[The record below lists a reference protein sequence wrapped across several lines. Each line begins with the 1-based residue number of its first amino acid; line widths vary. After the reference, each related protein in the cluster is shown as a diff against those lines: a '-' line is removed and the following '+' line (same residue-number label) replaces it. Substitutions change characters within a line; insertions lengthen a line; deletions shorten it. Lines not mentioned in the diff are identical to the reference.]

1 MLALVTALALAGCA
15 GVFTR
20 APAAP
25 GPAHTDRQFERLGE
39 ASADLDRL
47 QTVDLRLRIDSA
59 VLQEAIEASLVDAL
73 DRVDAWRAERLSVG
87 FYPGYVA
94 IDAIGRFRAERPESA
109 NVEAEAPRFRLVG
122 DVRLHYQ
129 SGRIS
134 WYPEFHRLVP
144 LERSEDGPTDAAGP
158 GAAPSPAPS
167 ARDLLETAV
176 RAELAAGG
184 RAELPIDPLPLGV
197 LETGARLRQPFAT
210 VLVESSLLSGVLTTA
225 GAAVLVTPETTT
237 FALDLGFVPRLPN
250 CRTSV
255 GVGRA
260 TFAADVRNREPRN
273 TAVLEG
279 TAEQTRYFF
288 TDIVE
293 TRANTTVVHYWFA
306 DGKPVSLTELDVEP
320 SARWRTWSER
330 PDGLTGIRR
339 LQVLVIE
346 KGTGCILEHRSIVLA
361 RDDVIG
367 DTPPASPERAA
378 LAFDAL
384 QEAFADRTADLP
396 PTEELIGAAAVDA
409 RPAFFATAI
418 SEALYDLRLVSSA
431 TVSTPRPLAVAATL
445 APFPENALSCD
456 SRDCDAARVCIV
468 DFDDCPVRRDTRD
481 CRSCLFRNPLNNRC
495 LREAEDPICIAAR
508 DAENQRLEGLRQSC
522 IAGKTRQRDACL
534 AARDRELANC
544 RARARRER
552 TDCANQAAAM
562 AARRDDGRPI
572 ATLGGTATLA
582 GVLRVEFSE
591 FRIAPDLQNVRMQL
605 AVAAELEAA
614 GALRFTPDPELTAL
628 TACLRPA
635 ESAFRTPLILPPWQG
650 GLATGLEADGAAL
663 QANWSGLVQ
672 TLETDPPLVE
682 RFLEEH
688 PDLFERCAL
697 EIDARRSFDLLSGEG
712 SNLLRGN
719 LTLDLQPEPTRISLL
734 PAYLETESGTWVGE
748 PRVSSEA
755 VSYRLEEIVPS
766 RVAGAGPAIT
776 RPPEGAVTR

>member
-1 MLALVTALALAGCA
+1 M
-15 GVFTR
+15 FTR

-25 GPAHTDRQFERLGE
+25 GPAHTDRQLERLGE

-59 VLQEAIEASLVDAL
+59 VLQEAIEASLVDAF
-73 DRVDAWRAERLSVG
+73 DQVEAWRAERLSVG

-94 IDAIGRFRAERPESA
+94 IDAVGRYREADADAPHAES
-109 NVEAEAPRFRLVG
+109 EAPRYSLAG

-134 WYPEFHRLVP
+134 WYPEFHRLLPLKWGEDVP
-144 LERSEDGPTDAAGP
+144 LASAGP
-158 GAAPSPAPS
+158 AAAPSPAP
-167 ARDLLETAV
+167 AGLDQLEAAV

-197 LETGARLRQPFAT
+197 LETGARLRQPFET
-210 VLVESSLLSGVLTTA
+210 VLVESSLLGGVLTTA
-225 GAAVLVTPETTT
+225 GAAVLVAPETTT

-250 CRTSV
+250 CQASV

-273 TAVLEG
+273 TAMLEG
-279 TAEQTRYFF
+279 AAAQTRYFF
-288 TDIVE
+288 TDIVD

-306 DGKPVSLTELDVEP
+306 DGRPVSLTELDVEP

-330 PDGLTGIRR
+330 PDGLTDVRR

-361 RDDVIG
+361 RDNATG
-367 DTPPASPERAA
+367 DAPPATPDTTARAFST
-378 LAFDAL
+378 LR
-384 QEAFADRTADLP
+384 EAFAERSADLP
-396 PTEELIGAAAVDA
+396 PAEGMNGAATVDA
-409 RPAFFATAI
+409 RSAFFATAL
-418 SEALYDLRLVSSA
+418 SEALYDLRLVSST
-431 TVSTPRPLAVAATL
+431 TVRTPRPLAVAATL
-445 APFPENALSCD
+445 APFPEDVLSCET
-456 SRDCDAARVCIV
+456 RDCDEGRVCIV

-508 DAENQRLEGLRQSC
+508 DAENQRLEALRQSC
-522 IAGKTRQRDACL
+522 IAGKARQRDACL

-544 RARARRER
+544 RARASRER
-552 TDCANQAAAM
+552 TDCANQAEAM
-562 AARRDDGRPI
+562 AARRDAGRPI
-572 ATLGGTATLA
+572 ATIGGAATLA
-582 GVLRVEFSE
+582 GDLRVEFSE

-605 AVAAELEAA
+605 SVSAVLEAS
-614 GALRFTPDPELTAL
+614 GTLRFTPDPKLTAL
-628 TACLRPA
+628 AACLRPT
-635 ESAFRTPLILPPWQG
+635 ESAYRTPLILPPWQG
-650 GLATGLEADGAAL
+650 GLATSLETDGAAL

-672 TLETDPPLVE
+672 TLEADPPLVE
-682 RFLEEH
+682 RFLEAH

-697 EIDARRSFDLLSGEG
+697 EIDARRSFDLLAGEG
-712 SNLLRGN
+712 ADLLRGN
-719 LTLDLQPEPTRISLL
+719 VMLDLRPEPTRISLL
-734 PAYLETESGTWVGE
+734 PAYLETERGTWVGE

-755 VSYRLEEIVPS
+755 VSYRLEEVVPR
-766 RVAGAGPAIT
+766 RVARATPATAGT
-776 RPPEGAVTR
+776 PEGDVTR